1 MTLRTILSVAL
12 SVPML
17 IGCATLRDDPLG
29 CAIIGGVVGGVVGG
43 AIGNQND
50 TQEGATLIGTTAGAA
65 LGAAVCGAFTRERPA
80 PVAGISGGP
89 FRGTAPLTVALRADA
104 HDPDGEI
111 VSYAWDLGDGGRSAA
126 DSLSH
131 TYRQP
136 GQYTAQLSVT
146 DDDEQVTSTSV
157 QIIVEAPVAAPPPPP
172 RPPITLSDVLFE
184 FDSAGL
190 RPGVD
195 AVLGDLVRELQQDSS
210 LRVRVSGHTDST
222 GPEEYNQMLS
232 QSRTNSVGEYLRQRG
247 IEPSRVE
254 LRGFG
259 ESRPLA
265 DNASADG
272 RALNRR
278 VELQIV
284 E

>member
-1 MTLRTILSVAL
+1 MTLRAIVSVAL

-17 IGCATLRDDPLG
+17 IGCATLRDDPVR
-29 CAIIGGVVGGVVGG
+29 CAVIGGVVGGVVG
-43 AIGNQND
+43 AVIGHQNG
-50 TQEGATLIGTTAGAA
+50 TQEGGTLIGTTAGAA
-65 LGAAVCGAFTRERPA
+65 LGATVCGAFTRERPA

-104 HDPDGEI
+104 HDPFWEI

-131 TYRQP
+131 TYREP

-146 DDDEQVTSTSV
+146 DDDDQVTTSSV

-190 RPGVD
+190 RPEAD
-195 AVLGDLVRELQQDSS
+195 AVLGDLVRELRQDPG

-232 QSRTNSVGEYLRQRG
+232 DSRTSSVGEYLRQRG

-259 ESRPLA
+259 ESLPLA
-265 DNASADG
+265 ENASGDG